1 MDQPIITG
9 LLAYG
14 MSGKIFHA
22 PYISH
27 HPGFKLKAVTERSK
41 KLAANDYPGIISY
54 DSVSDTINDP
64 DIELIIVN
72 TPNNTHADYTR
83 QALMAGKDVLVEK
96 PFATSSREAMEVFE
110 FAAKVGRKVMVYQN
124 RRFSSDF
131 LSVKNVVNSG
141 KLGKL
146 IEVHF
151 RYDRYRSFIGPKVF
165 KETPVAGSGIFYDL
179 GAHLIDQAIALF
191 GSPVKSYKILGIY
204 RKGSQ
209 VDDYAHMHLVFA
221 DHVNVFIT
229 VSMLVA
235 DPLPGI
241 VIHGTG
247 GSYIKEFCDTQ
258 EEQLLS
264 GMSVAD
270 IGFGEEHPGKEGRLT
285 TIDSEGKKTMELI
298 PSLRG
303 DYGVLFEAV
312 YQTIRNDLAFPITEQ
327 QIIEQ
332 MKLLES

>member
-1 MDQPIITG
+1 
-9 LLAYG
+9 

-179 GAHLIDQAIALF
+179 GAHLIDQAIALL
-191 GSPVKSYKILGIY
+191 GSPVKSYKILG
-204 RKGSQ
+204 
-209 VDDYAHMHLVFA
+209 
-221 DHVNVFIT
+221 
-229 VSMLVA
+229 
-235 DPLPGI
+235 
-241 VIHGTG
+241 
-247 GSYIKEFCDTQ
+247 
-258 EEQLLS
+258 
-264 GMSVAD
+264 
-270 IGFGEEHPGKEGRLT
+270 
-285 TIDSEGKKTMELI
+285 
-298 PSLRG
+298 
-303 DYGVLFEAV
+303 
-312 YQTIRNDLAFPITEQ
+312 
-327 QIIEQ
+327 
-332 MKLLES
+332 